1 MSRTGAVDGCG
12 CFPTGRYYAG
22 IAHLLRSVARGVLDE
37 LDGEAAW
44 QDLPIALLDVET
56 TGRDA
61 SSDRVIELGIVIARG
76 GEIVRRHNW
85 MVNPER
91 PIPDEVKAIHG
102 IGDDD
107 VKGAPRFAE
116 IAAEVI
122 AALEGCIP
130 AAYNAPFDRAFVAN
144 ELARA
149 HGKTGGGDAPPAH
162 PFLRADVVWIDPL
175 IWARELQS
183 NERSRTLGDV
193 AARLGIVNE
202 NAHRATDDAE
212 AAMRVLYAF
221 GKDARVPRQYAPFI
235 QEQRRLAMAQA
246 DARQRIPFRG
256 R

>member
-1 MSRTGAVDGCG
+1 VSRTGASDGCG

-22 IAHLLRSVARGVLDE
+22 IAHLLRAVARGVLDE

-44 QDLPIALLDVET
+44 YDLPVALLDVET

-61 SSDRVIELGIVIARG
+61 SSDRVIEIGIIIAQG
-76 GEIVRRHNW
+76 GEIIRRHQW
-85 MVNPER
+85 MVNPEK
-91 PIPDEVKAIHG
+91 PIPDEAKAIHG
-102 IGDDD
+102 IGDED

-116 IAAEVI
+116 IAAEVV
-122 AALEGCIP
+122 AALAGCIP

-149 HGKTGGGDAPPAH
+149 HSKGEGDAAAPH
-162 PFLRADVVWIDPL
+162 PFLRTDVVWIDPL
-175 IWARELQS
+175 IWARELHS
-183 NERSRTLGDV
+183 HERSRTLGDV
-193 AARLGIVNE
+193 AARLGITID

>member
-1 MSRTGAVDGCG
+1 VSRTGATDGCG

-44 QDLPIALLDVET
+44 DDLPVALLDVET

-61 SSDRVIELGIVIARG
+61 SSDRIVEIGIVIAHR
-76 GEIVRRHNW
+76 GEIIRRHNW
-85 MVNPER
+85 MVNPGK

-107 VKGAPRFAE
+107 VKDAPPFAE
-116 IAAEVI
+116 IAAEVV
-122 AALEGCIP
+122 AALCGCIP

-144 ELARA
+144 ELARSQL
-149 HGKTGGGDAPPAH
+149 KGDGEPSTTH

-175 IWARELQS
+175 IWARELHS
-183 NERSRTLGDV
+183 HERSRTLGDV
-193 AARLGIVNE
+193 AARLGITIE
-202 NAHRATDDAE
+202 NAHRASDDAE
-212 AAMRVLYAF
+212 AAMRVFHAF
-221 GKDARVPRQYAPFI
+221 GKDARVPRQYAPLI

>member
-1 MSRTGAVDGCG
+1 VSRTGAADGCG

-44 QDLPIALLDVET
+44 DELPVALLDVET

-61 SSDRVIELGIVIARG
+61 SSDRVIELGIVIAKG
-76 GEIVRRHNW
+76 GEIIRRHNW
-85 MVNPER
+85 MVNPEK
-91 PIPDEVKAIHG
+91 PIPDEAKAIHG

-107 VKGAPRFAE
+107 VKDAPRFAE
-116 IAAEVI
+116 IAADVV
-122 AALEGCIP
+122 AALSGCIP

-149 HGKTGGGDAPPAH
+149 QPKGETAAAH

-175 IWARELQS
+175 IWARELHS
-183 NERSRTLGDV
+183 HERSRTLGDV
-193 AARLGIVNE
+193 AARLGITIE
-202 NAHRATDDAE
+202 NAHRASDDAE
-212 AAMRVLYAF
+212 AALRVLYAF